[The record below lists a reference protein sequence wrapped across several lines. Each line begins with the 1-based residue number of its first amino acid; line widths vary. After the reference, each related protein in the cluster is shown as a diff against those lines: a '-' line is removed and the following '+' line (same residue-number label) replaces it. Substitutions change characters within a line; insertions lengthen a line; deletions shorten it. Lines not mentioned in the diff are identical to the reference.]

1 MKLPMRACC
10 LGILAGCL
18 GPGSGE
24 LTPAYVENGRLAIEL
39 CAQEYTKLANR
50 PFLSEVDRAYVYVVS
65 DQLDVLFTRGEV
77 GTFGKRSSTYSAI
90 LGCGVLFNQAKA
102 SEIYFLSRPLRD
114 PLIHRE
120 DVPQVT
126 DRVLKEPIWELLYIM
141 EGEHLKFT
149 KGHEFKPEEIG
160 DLTES
165 IEHIQ

>member
-1 MKLPMRACC
+1 MARSPSEIAGREAVTISVRLARDPSRNNQMKLPMRACC
-10 LGILAGCL
+10 LWILAGCL
-18 GPGSGE
+18 GSGSRE

-102 SEIYFLSRPLRD
+102 SEIYF
-114 PLIHRE
+114 
-120 DVPQVT
+120 
-126 DRVLKEPIWELLYIM
+126 
-141 EGEHLKFT
+141 
-149 KGHEFKPEEIG
+149 
-160 DLTES
+160 
-165 IEHIQ
+165 